1 MIRSGYII
9 ISSNKL
15 LPKKGQVKAAF
26 LFTLRDCFE
35 YSWKLYFCNDYYVY
49 MSNCCSLSN
58 CCSFDF

>member
-49 MSNCCSLSN
+49 M
-58 CCSFDF
+58 